1 MPQFSQAR
9 NPVAMSMILIVL
21 SLCASGYGD
30 NQADP
35 FTDAQADLEMINLR
49 AMKMAIEDLSRSFPK
64 EYAHGE
70 EYLRAVDSFDQQLP
84 QVREGLRRRDP
95 AALEQ
100 AGQMVALQRKALL
113 SNPLLDFDRLLAGP
127 A

>member
-1 MPQFSQAR
+1 MPQFSQAG

-64 EYAHGE
+64 EYAQGE

-100 AGQMVALQRKALL
+100 AAADGRLAAKGAPLQPFARFRA
-113 SNPLLDFDRLLAGP
+113 PLAGP